1 MVAKAMVIT
10 VKYAFKSYVS
20 YLRSL
25 MFHIPLS
32 LTAMVARA
40 MVISVKYAFKADSL
54 LVEGQVDDCLYS
66 PAYRDTK
73 QGVFV

>member
-1 MVAKAMVIT
+1 
-10 VKYAFKSYVS
+10 
-20 YLRSL
+20 

-32 LTAMVARA
+32 LTAMVAKA
-40 MVISVKYAFKADSL
+40 MVISVKYAFKSDFL
-54 LVEGQVDDCLYS
+54 LVEGQVGDSLYS